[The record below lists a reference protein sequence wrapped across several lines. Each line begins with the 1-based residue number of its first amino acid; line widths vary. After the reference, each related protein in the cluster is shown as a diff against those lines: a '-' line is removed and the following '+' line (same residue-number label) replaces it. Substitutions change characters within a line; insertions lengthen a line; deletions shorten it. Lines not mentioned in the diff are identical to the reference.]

1 MFLFCALARP
11 WPPCGDVP
19 SISATDRTGTRGGRR
34 GGGVSPFTLTLT
46 SLQSSRV
53 TLNQPKIEDIKLN
66 RAICS
71 HPLGTG
77 WQSQPWGF
85 PPVDDDDDDD
95 ADLQRDECPEGPAFP
110 RMRRCG

>member
-1 MFLFCALARP
+1 M
-11 WPPCGDVP
+11 
-19 SISATDRTGTRGGRR
+19 
-34 GGGVSPFTLTLT
+34 
-46 SLQSSRV
+46 

-95 ADLQRDECPEGPAFP
+95 DDDADLQRDECPEGPAFP

>member
-1 MFLFCALARP
+1 M
-11 WPPCGDVP
+11 
-19 SISATDRTGTRGGRR
+19 
-34 GGGVSPFTLTLT
+34 
-46 SLQSSRV
+46 

-77 WQSQPWGF
+77 WQSRPWGF

-95 ADLQRDECPEGPAFP
+95 ADLQRDECPKGPALP
-110 RMRRCG
+110 RVRRCG